1 VIRAVLFDYGNT
13 LVPFGRREAA
23 AVDRAVAA
31 LLAPRCPGSDPAALA
46 EASGRVKE
54 RLIAGAMAT
63 GREITGPEY
72 AAALAE
78 ACGLSGQGPAL
89 EADLDRAVGDA
100 FEAALRL
107 PGDTLPVLD
116 SLRGRFRLGLV
127 SNYYLPAPLRRTLD
141 RFGIA
146 GRLEATVVSAEVGW
160 VKPRPEPF
168 LAVLDALDLAPDACA
183 FVGDNAFADVGGAAA
198 LGMATVRT
206 TEFLGDALAVDGHG
220 AERAPA
226 PDAVVE
232 RLRDLPAV
240 LEGWGRR

>member
-31 LLAPRCPGSDPAALA
+31 LLAPRCPGRSPEDLAA
-46 EASGRVKE
+46 ASGRVKE
-54 RLIAGAMAT
+54 RLIAGAMAS

-72 AAALAE
+72 AAALAG
-78 ACGLSGQGPAL
+78 ACGLPGEGPAL
-89 EADLDRAVGDA
+89 EAELDRAVGDA

-107 PGDTLPVLD
+107 PEDTLPVLD
-116 SLRGRFRLGLV
+116 RLRGRFRLALV

-146 GRLEATVVSAEVGW
+146 GRLDATVVSAEVGW

-168 LAVLDALDLAPDACA
+168 RAALEALDLEPAACA

-206 TEFLGDALAVDGHG
+206 TEFLGDALAVDAHG
-220 AERAPA
+220 EERAPA
-226 PDAVVE
+226 PDAVVA